1 MRVRLWGRWWL
12 GLSAAALAAAATA
25 STPQALGAGGHDH
38 AAAQAVAVLVPG
50 AAPTGS
56 AYVASEGRP
65 AGGERYADAPA
76 VRTGRA
82 KAAAAVTTGTSP
94 AVTASSLVRRAR
106 LFGGAVRVRKLWT
119 SIALT
124 ADADGTVHELVRND
138 PHGLVVLGR
147 HVGRTHGRPVAVGD
161 WGTLTVI
168 GTSRTTAHGAVSTGA
183 SGLRLVLTKAHGGL
197 AAGTV
202 VELGAVSAEIAPAA
216 TPGGAGSGSGS
227 TPPPAPP
234 PPKRH
239 HPSTHRTPKPRPPA
253 RHHPARHAPARHP
266 AGRRPLHLTH
276 ADHALIR
283 AASGARAR
291 VIRAA
296 LDQVGWP
303 YIWGGDSH
311 SDGGFDCSG
320 LVDYAYAR
328 AGLRLPGRP
337 TAAVLFSMSTAVAR
351 THLAPGDLV
360 FLYSR
365 RRAPYHVAL
374 YAGDGLVVVA
384 PQAGADVRVEPLA
397 AVRWDGYGRLLAGGR
412 GGGLARSV
420 AAAARTFAH
429 PSAGRLA
436 AARRADALAA
446 QRVRLA
452 SERAA
457 RLGRAVRV
465 DAPAATVR
473 RARIVALSA
482 VGRGASETDAGV
494 AAAAV
499 LVLLAAASLV
509 RVPALRRL
517 ARIASRK

>member
-1 MRVRLWGRWWL
+1 MRLWGRWWL

-25 STPQALGAGGHDH
+25 STPQALGAGAHDH
-38 AAAQAVAVLVPG
+38 AAAQAIAVVLPG
-50 AAPTGS
+50 ADPTGS
-56 AYVASEGRP
+56 AYVTSAGPP
-65 AGGERYADAPA
+65 ANGERYADAPA
-76 VRTGRA
+76 VRAGRA
-82 KAAAAVTTGTSP
+82 KASAAVTAGASP

-106 LFGGAVRVRKLWT
+106 LLGGAVRVRKMWT

-138 PHGLVVLGR
+138 VHGLVVLGR
-147 HVGRTHGRPVAVGD
+147 RVGRTHGKPVAVGD

-168 GTSRTTAHGAVSTGA
+168 GTSRTAAHAAVSTGA
-183 SGLRLVLTKAHGGL
+183 TGLRLVLTNAHGGL

-202 VELGAVSAEIAPAA
+202 VELGAVSAAIAPAT
-216 TPGGAGSGSGS
+216 TPGGSGSGS
-227 TPPPAPP
+227 GAGSGTGSTPPPPP
-234 PPKRH
+234 PAKRH
-239 HPSTHRTPKPRPPA
+239 PATHHAPKHRPPP
-253 RHHPARHAPARHP
+253 RHRPARHAPAHHP
-266 AGRRPLHLTH
+266 ARRRPLHLTQ

-337 TAAVLFSMSTAVAR
+337 TAAVLFRMSRAVAR
-351 THLAPGDLV
+351 THLEPGDLA

-397 AVRWDGYGRLLAGGR
+397 AVHWDGYGRLLAGGR

-436 AARRADALAA
+436 AARRTDALAA

-452 SERAA
+452 TERAA

-465 DAPAATVR
+465 DAPVATVR

-482 VGRGASETDAGV
+482 VGRAASETDAGV
-494 AAAAV
+494 AAGAV
-499 LVLLAAASLV
+499 LVLLAAASVV
-509 RVPALRRL
+509 RVPALRRF
-517 ARIASRK
+517 ASRK